1 MTSASSQKANTS
13 GTGTSVSRNAA
24 RYRYSRDTSLADGR
38 NAPTGGRRTT
48 SSVSPTVT
56 AIVRFDAPP
65 LMISWVSEP
74 STPTWSRSQAPSATA
89 SRSDVV
95 RTTRTYRSFRYGAAV
110 PSRPG
115 KAAIMRAAVEVMGED
130 GYEGASI

>member
-56 AIVRFDAPP
+56 AIVRLDAPP
-65 LMISWVSEP
+65 LMTSWLSGP
-74 STPTWSRSQAPSATA
+74 ATPTLSSSQPASPAT
-89 SRSDVV
+89 STSDMPLTHPNL
-95 RTTRTYRSFRYGAAV
+95 TTDA
-110 PSRPG
+110 
-115 KAAIMRAAVEVMGED
+115 D
-130 GYEGASI
+130 G